1 MRTFLF
7 LTTKTTGLDTEKDR
21 ILQLSTRLVVHKE
34 TQDSSLLIRPS
45 GFAIPAAAIKVHDIS
60 DRVAT
65 TQGVGIGQALELL
78 MKQLRQAEIII
89 GHNIAYDIEIL
100 LAQARRVGRQDI
112 IELLTPPLFGFNG
125 GTCAA
130 VCIQRLAADYL
141 RHLGEPA
148 SLSDTKLTIVYQKL
162 FGEELVGAHDALA
175 DAIAC
180 QRIYEFLS
188 TFQLEQGV
196 EFLSDI
202 VCFED

>member
-1 MRTFLF
+1 MKPVPDRPPNYWQAMRTFLF
-7 LTTKTTGLDTEKDR
+7 LTTKTTGIDTEKDR

-45 GFAIPAAAIKVHDIS
+45 GFATPAAAIKVHGIS

-65 TQGVGIGQALELL
+65 AQGVDIGQALELL

-89 GHNIAYDIEIL
+89 GHNIAYDIKIL

-125 GTCAA
+125 GACAA

-141 RHLGEPA
+141 RHL
-148 SLSDTKLTIVYQKL
+148 
-162 FGEELVGAHDALA
+162 GEELVGAHDALA

-188 TFQLEQGV
+188 TFQLEHKL
-196 EFLSDI
+196 EFGADI
-202 VCFED
+202 VFL